1 MINWQKWL
9 WGGVG
14 WAFGGPI
21 GAILAFSL
29 ASMSG
34 NAKSNFHT
42 KLNNKQTYGGDFG
55 VSLLILLSAV
65 MNADNK
71 QTKSELEFIKNFLIQ
86 QFGSKYAKERL
97 QLFKEILKQKF
108 SLNDVCSQIKSRMDY
123 SSRLQIIHVLF
134 GLSNADNHIHN
145 NEINIIQKI
154 SVLLEITQ
162 KDFISIQAMFYS
174 DKSSYYKILEIDP
187 NSSNNDVKKAYR
199 KMAVKFHP
207 DKVQHLGPDFQ
218 KLAEEKFK
226 TLNNAYQQIKKYR
239 GIN

>member
-1 MINWQKWL
+1 M
-9 WGGVG
+9 VMG

-42 KLNNKQTYGGDFG
+42 NLNNKQTYGGDFG

-145 NEINIIQKI
+145 NEINIIHKI

-162 KDFISIQAMFYS
+162 KDFISIQAMFYT